1 MSTCLLIALIL
12 FAIGLVF
19 AAVIGGWTHAIRQ
32 TEASGERGGNEA
44 VPFIS
49 VIVPARDEEAGIAGI
64 LQDLYAQDHPR
75 DRMEVIVVDDQS
87 TDRTS
92 TIVQEMIAR
101 WPRLR
106 LLPNNGAGKK
116 AAITT
121 AVEAAKGELIVL
133 TDADVR
139 CGPRRLAS
147 IAEHW
152 QMKQSALIVLPV
164 WTTGSG
170 ILGGLQVD
178 EQAAL
183 LGMAIG
189 TSGSGSPALAY
200 GANLAFTK
208 AAFVAA
214 NGYEGDRSSSGDDV
228 FLLQRIK
235 HNGGTVTG
243 HFDPDAAV
251 IAQAMNGLGPMIQ
264 QRLRWAGKMHGVRG
278 GSNLLGSMALL
289 YPWGLLITS
298 ITCAPRI
305 GDHALFT
312 TSLLFAAWCMWIVPV
327 LMLVRSVRTRFG
339 QPASLMGTLVS
350 MIAFTGYAPVI
361 AMVSPFLRPLW
372 KGRRVRTRG
381 PHELFREI

>member
-19 AAVIGGWTHAIRQ
+19 AAVIGGWSRVIRHPDL
-32 TEASGERGGNEA
+32 SHERTGNGTA
-44 VPFIS
+44 PFIS
-49 VIVPARDEEAGIAGI
+49 VIVPARDEEVHIAGI

-75 DRMEVIVVDDQS
+75 ERMEVIVVDDQS

-92 TIVQEMIAR
+92 TIVQEMIQR
-101 WPRLR
+101 WPELR
-106 LLPNNGAGKK
+106 LLPNEGSGKK

-121 AVEAAKGELIVL
+121 GVEAAKGELITL

-139 CGPRRLAS
+139 CGSRRLAS

-152 QMKQSALIVLPV
+152 QLKQSAMVVLPV

-170 ILGGLQVD
+170 VLGRLQVE

-189 TSGSGSPALAY
+189 TSVSGSPALAY

-214 NGYEGDRSSSGDDV
+214 NGYEGDGASSGDDL
-228 FLLQRIK
+228 FLLQRLK
-235 HNGGTVTG
+235 QNGGAITG
-243 HFDPDAAV
+243 HFDPDAMV
-251 IAQAMNGLGPMIQ
+251 IAQAVHELRPMIQ
-264 QRLRWAGKMHGVRG
+264 QRLRWAGKMHGVKG
-278 GSNLLGSMALL
+278 GSNLLGSIALL
-289 YPWGLLITS
+289 YPWGLLFAS

-305 GDHALFT
+305 GEQALFT
-312 TSLLFAAWCMWIVPV
+312 TALLIAAWSMWIISV
-327 LMLVRSVRTRFG
+327 LALVRAVRTRFD
-339 QPASLMGTLVS
+339 QPASPFGTLTS
-350 MIAFTGYAPVI
+350 MIVFTCYAPVI
-361 AMVSPFLRPLW
+361 AMVSPFLRPVW
-372 KGRRVRTRG
+372 KGRRVRT
-381 PHELFREI
+381 